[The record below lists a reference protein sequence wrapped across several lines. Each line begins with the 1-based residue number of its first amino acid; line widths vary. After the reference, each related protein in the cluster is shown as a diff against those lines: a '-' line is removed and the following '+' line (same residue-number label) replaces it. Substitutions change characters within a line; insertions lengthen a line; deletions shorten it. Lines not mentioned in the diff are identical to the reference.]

1 MKREPTEIDREAAGL
16 FAPAPG
22 MRAWS
27 RGACGRIIGDC
38 RVTPFDST
46 ATIVFD
52 GGGYSAAAIVYAFD
66 TDDPATVG
74 CMLAQVRA
82 VHGWAS
88 AFTGLYGGQWVACTP
103 FVAYPGVTEGAALVA
118 AMREAKR

>member
-1 MKREPTEIDREAAGL
+1 MKREATETDREAAGL
-16 FAPAPG
+16 FSVAPG
-22 MRAWS
+22 MRAGWRGS
-27 RGACGRIIGDC
+27 RNGVSPVWERLLDGTEA
-38 RVTPFDST
+38 TPD
-46 ATIVFD
+46 
-52 GGGYSAAAIVYAFD
+52 YLD
-66 TDDPATVG
+66 TDDPATLG